1 MRQNKPRCS
10 LFTCTLTIVGAL
22 LLTTTLLSHNY
33 ATQQHHQIPR
43 PHALR
48 GPASHLAALR
58 DARDAAAATSR
69 GAAAAALVDAVATRP
84 PGEAIVR
91 GAGNA
96 TDLEALIWGN
106 ASTCADEMR
115 SLSFVSEECGW
126 TPGQDL
132 VDDFLG
138 AATVLGIRAR
148 VRVRVQ

>member
-58 DARDAAAATSR
+58 DARDAAASGFLLRCCRNRIAPGLASATSP
-69 GAAAAALVDAVATRP
+69 A
-84 PGEAIVR
+84 
-91 GAGNA
+91 
-96 TDLEALIWGN
+96 
-106 ASTCADEMR
+106 
-115 SLSFVSEECGW
+115 
-126 TPGQDL
+126 
-132 VDDFLG
+132 
-138 AATVLGIRAR
+138 
-148 VRVRVQ
+148 

>member
-1 MRQNKPRCS
+1 MRQPKPRCS

-33 ATQQHHQIPR
+33 ATQQHH
-43 PHALR
+43 ALR
-48 GPASHLAALR
+48 GHASRQAALR
-58 DARDAAAATSR
+58 DAR
-69 GAAAAALVDAVATRP
+69 GAAAALVDAVATRP

-115 SLSFVSEECGW
+115 SRIIYYDDFGW
-126 TPGQDL
+126 TTPKDHQVEIMCEETIKGN
-132 VDDFLG
+132 
-138 AATVLGIRAR
+138 
-148 VRVRVQ
+148 